1 MLTNVKVYSDI
12 LAVTKSSSLSASSSS
27 SSSPSSSSSFVAI
40 LDHAKAS
47 NSACL
52 VSARDVLPK
61 ARGVFSVLDSFWHWA
76 HCKASGFGRLL
87 FGLSWSW
94 EVDAAG
100 ALWLLAAHCTS
111 FEEIASVRARRA
123 CASPELPLVVLGFS
137 LPRGHSWGA
146 VCSKPK

>member
-1 MLTNVKVYSDI
+1 MGCEEICAILARCVKV
-12 LAVTKSSSLSASSSS
+12 VR
-27 SSSPSSSSSFVAI
+27 PSSFVAI

-52 VSARDVLPK
+52 VSARDVLRE

-87 FGLSWSW
+87 FGWSWSW

-146 VCSKPK
+146 VCSQPK

>member
-1 MLTNVKVYSDI
+1 MGCEEICAIPARCVKV
-12 LAVTKSSSLSASSSS
+12 VR
-27 SSSPSSSSSFVAI
+27 PSSFVAI

-52 VSARDVLPK
+52 VSARDVLRE